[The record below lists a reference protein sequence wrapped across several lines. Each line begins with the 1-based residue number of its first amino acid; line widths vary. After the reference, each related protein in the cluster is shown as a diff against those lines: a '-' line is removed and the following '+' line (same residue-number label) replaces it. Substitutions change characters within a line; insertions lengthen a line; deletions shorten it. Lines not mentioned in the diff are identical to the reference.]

1 MRLVPIHAPRAVP
14 PVGAALGAIQ
24 RASRAPFSLSVALPC
39 AAAAPLVMCAHP
51 REERGPYNVFV
62 MPPSVDFYV

>member
-24 RASRAPFSLSVALPC
+24 RASARALFTVRRAAL
-39 AAAAPLVMCAHP
+39 
-51 REERGPYNVFV
+51 RGGRPTCRVR
-62 MPPSVDFYV
+62 PSA